1 MPMQIFVRGVD
12 GASQVRCVD
21 EKATVGELLATLDV
35 VEKEQE
41 NNFHLSYGGKD
52 IPEDA
57 FVGEVLQ
64 EECTVDVNVDLLGAG
79 KKRKKKQYTK
89 PKKIKHKH
97 KKVKLAVLKYYKVD
111 ANNKVTRLRKES
123 PICGAGVFMAMHH
136 NRYHC
141 GKSGL
146 TFMFNKEDEK

>member
-1 MPMQIFVRGVD
+1 MSMQIFLRGAD
-12 GASQVRCVD
+12 GTSQVRCVD
-21 EKATVGELLATLDV
+21 ECATVGELVSTLDAAV
-35 VEKEQE
+35 LKEGV
-41 NNFHLSYGGKD
+41 HLSYAGKD
-52 IPEDA
+52 VPEEA
-57 FVGEVLQ
+57 VVGNVLQ
-64 EECTVDVNVDLLGAG
+64 DECTVDVHVDLLGAG

-97 KKVKLAVLKYYKVD
+97 KKVKLAVLKYYKVGGD
-111 ANNKVTRLRKES
+111 GKVTRLRKES

>member
-1 MPMQIFVRGVD
+1 MQIFIRGVD
-12 GASQVRCVD
+12 GSSEVRCVN
-21 EKATVGELLATLDV
+21 ENATVSEMMSTLDI
-35 VEKEQE
+35 KQ
-41 NNFHLSYGGKD
+41 NFHVSYAGKNVAL
-52 IPEDA
+52 DA
-57 FVGEVLQ
+57 VIGSVLQ

-111 ANNKVTRLRKES
+111 KDNKVTRLRKES
-123 PICGAGVFMAMHH
+123 PLAGPGYFMAMHH

-141 GKSGL
+141 GKTGL
-146 TFMFNKEDEK
+146 TYLFDENIKDGDKK

>member
-1 MPMQIFVRGVD
+1 MPMQVFVRGVD
-12 GASQVRCVD
+12 GTSQVRCID
-21 EKATVGELLATLDV
+21 EKATVGELISTLDV
-35 VEKEQE
+35 EE
-41 NNFHLSYGGKD
+41 NLHLSYAGKD

-57 FVGEVLQ
+57 FVGDVLQ

-97 KKVKLAVLKYYKVD
+97 KKVKLAVLKYYKVGGD
-111 ANNKVTRLRKES
+111 GKVTRLRKES
-123 PICGAGVFMAMHH
+123 PIAGAGVFMAMHH

-146 TFMFNKEDEK
+146 TFMFNKEEEK